1 MVMVNAFR
9 GVRYNSDKIEDLSS
23 VLAPPYDV
31 ISPDEQDK
39 LYEKSPHN
47 VIRLILTKGETDEKY
62 VQANETFRKWVGE
75 EVLIQDSEPCIYPYY
90 QEFEE
95 NGKTVTRKGFIAA
108 VRLEDFSSK
117 KILPHERTFPKHKLD
132 RLKLTTSCRANLSP
146 VFAIYSDPEG
156 VLQKSI
162 EQKLSEKPI
171 VDAIGTDGVKSRL
184 WRISDSGLISEI
196 KSFML
201 NQNLLIAD
209 GHHRYETA
217 LEYRDIQRKKSGANA
232 GNMPYEYVLM
242 YLCRGEDEGLVIKS
256 THRLVKNLGNLRVE
270 DFLKKLSEKFNV
282 KKVSFNKGI
291 SALSPR
297 EFAMFTGDSDFV
309 FKVSLKEPLPISYNN
324 LGVMLLHK
332 LVFGEILREDESQIL
347 YTKSL
352 DEVTNL
358 VRSGEYKLGFIL
370 PPLSA
375 LDIFEVSM
383 ANEKMPHKTT
393 YFYPK
398 LLSGLVFHLLD

>member
-1 MVMVNAFR
+1 MVMVSAFR

-31 ISPDEQDK
+31 ISPDEQNK

-47 VIRLILTKGETDEKY
+47 VIRLILSKGETDEKY
-62 VQANETFRKWVGE
+62 IQANETFTKWIGE

-95 NGKTVTRKGFIAA
+95 GGKTLTRKGFIAA

-117 KILPHERTFPKHKLD
+117 KILPHERTFPKYKLD
-132 RLKLTTSCRANLSP
+132 RLKLTTACKANLSP

-156 VLQKSI
+156 SLQRSI
-162 EQKLSEKPI
+162 EQKLYHMPI
-171 VDAIGTDGVKSRL
+171 VEAIGTDGVKSRL
-184 WRISDSGLISEI
+184 WRVSDSGLISEI
-196 KSFML
+196 KSYML
-201 NQNLLIAD
+201 NRNLLIAD

-217 LEYRDIQRKKSGANA
+217 LEYRDIQRKKSGTNS

-242 YLCRGEDEGLVIKS
+242 YLCRGEDEGLVIKP
-256 THRLVKNLGNLRVE
+256 THRVVKNLGNLQVE
-270 DFLKKLSEKFNV
+270 DFLKKLSEKFNA
-282 KKVSFNKGI
+282 KKVSFNEGI
-291 SALSPR
+291 WALSPR
-297 EFAMFTGDSDFV
+297 EFAVFTGDSDFV
-309 FKVSLKEPLPISYNN
+309 FKVFLKQPLPISYNN

-332 LVFGEILREDESQIL
+332 LVFGEILSEDEAQLL

-370 PPLSA
+370 PTLSA

-398 LLSGLVFHLLD
+398 LLSGLIFHLLD